1 MKKMMT
7 AMISLLA
14 AVLLC
19 GCQTYAP
26 TDDTVQTPVVTPNEV
41 IELDPN
47 SPEAVLGDI
56 RFNTPG
62 LTLELGYSKDGVLE
76 RVHTYSAIDQAVN
89 AETYF
94 DYTIKLLTWEKVD
107 ALSAEET
114 KNSTYITLTGDE
126 WTLDAFEGLEA
137 VRFSTPIST
146 AWYRPAMGGG
156 LHNVYRSLREW
167 FDEVEYQPQAR
178 AISVPD
184 KGQSYETAAKEY
196 MKLYDRLNLQVTE
209 GSVYKY
215 SYVKSTVTVN
225 QIAKDMTKQR
235 REQGTLGDHEYCF
248 AVETVFVPENDAA
261 LAWNMAGNTDLYQ
274 GNDPK
279 VPVGAF
285 QKSNSCVIAKLD
297 GEWKMTYIGTSW

>member
-1 MKKMMT
+1 MKRFFPLMVL
-7 AMISLLA
+7 SLLIST
-14 AVLLC
+14 LLC
-19 GCQTYAP
+19 GCHSAP
-26 TDDTVQTPVVTPNEV
+26 TNNAEAPDVTPEAIV
-41 IELDPN
+41 EIDPN
-47 SPEAVLGDI
+47 SPEAILADI
-56 RFNTPG
+56 SFNTPG

-156 LHNVYRSLREW
+156 LHDVYRSLREW

-261 LAWNMAGNTDLYQ
+261 LAWNMAGNTDFYQ

-279 VPVGAF
+279 VPEGAF

>member
-7 AMISLLA
+7 AMIPLLT

-26 TDDTVQTPVVTPNEV
+26 TDETVQTPVVTPNEV

-47 SPEAVLGDI
+47 SPESVLADI

-76 RVHTYSAIDQAVN
+76 RVDTYSAIDQAVN

-107 ALSAEET
+107 TPPAEQIE
-114 KNSTYITLTGDE
+114 NSTYMTLTGNE

-137 VRFSTPIST
+137 VRFSTPNSFT
-146 AWYRPAMGGG
+146 WYRPAMGGG
-156 LHNVYRSLREW
+156 LHDVYRSLREW
-167 FDEVEYQPQAR
+167 FDEVEYQPQAK

-184 KGQSYETAAKEY
+184 RGQSYETAAKEY
-196 MKLYDRLNLQVTE
+196 MKLFDDLNLQVTE
-209 GSVYKY
+209 GSKYRY

-235 REQGTLGDHEYCF
+235 REQGTLGDNEYCF

-261 LAWNMAGNTDLYQ
+261 LGWNMAGNTDLYQ

-279 VPVGAF
+279 VPEGAF

-297 GEWKMTYIGTSW
+297 GEWKMTYMGTSW

>member
-47 SPEAVLGDI
+47 SPEAILADI
-56 RFNTPG
+56 SFNTPG
-62 LTLELGYSKDGVLE
+62 LTLELGYNKDGVSE

-89 AETYF
+89 AEHYF

-107 ALSAEET
+107 PPSAEET

-126 WTLDAFEGLEA
+126 WTLDAFDGLEV

-156 LHNVYRSLREW
+156 LHDVYRSLREW

-196 MKLYDRLNLQVTE
+196 MKLYDQLNLQVTE

-215 SYVKSTVTVN
+215 SYVKSTVSVN

-279 VPVGAF
+279 VPEDAF
-285 QKSNSCVIAKLD
+285 QKSNCCVIAKLD

>member
-1 MKKMMT
+1 
-7 AMISLLA
+7 
-14 AVLLC
+14 
-19 GCQTYAP
+19 
-26 TDDTVQTPVVTPNEV
+26 
-41 IELDPN
+41 
-47 SPEAVLGDI
+47 
-56 RFNTPG
+56 
-62 LTLELGYSKDGVLE
+62 
-76 RVHTYSAIDQAVN
+76 
-89 AETYF
+89 
-94 DYTIKLLTWEKVD
+94 
-107 ALSAEET
+107 
-114 KNSTYITLTGDE
+114 
-126 WTLDAFEGLEA
+126 
-137 VRFSTPIST
+137 
-146 AWYRPAMGGG
+146 MGGG
-156 LHNVYRSLREW
+156 LHDVYRSLREW

-196 MKLYDRLNLQVTE
+196 MKLYDQLNLQVTE

-279 VPVGAF
+279 VPEGAF
-285 QKSNSCVIAKLD
+285 QKSNCCVIAKLD

>member
-26 TDDTVQTPVVTPNEV
+26 TDDTVQTPVVTPNEL

-62 LTLELGYSKDGVLE
+62 LTLELGYRKAGVLE

-94 DYTIKLLTWEKVD
+94 DYTIKLLTWEKVE
-107 ALSAEET
+107 APPEEQT
-114 KNSTYITLTGDE
+114 ANSTYMTLTGKE

-156 LHNVYRSLREW
+156 LHDVYRSLREW

-196 MKLYDRLNLQVTE
+196 MKLYDQLNLQVTE

-215 SYVKSTVTVN
+215 SYVKSTVSVN

-279 VPVGAF
+279 VPEGAF
-285 QKSNSCVIAKLD
+285 QKSNCCVIAKLD